1 MSFAGPMEPIH
12 EEQRRSEAELWRE
25 FELACPRILG
35 ALLDAAVHGLRAAD
49 SVRLARLPRMADF
62 ALWAAA
68 CETALWPAG
77 TFSRAYAANRE
88 AAIESMIEA
97 DPVAAC
103 VRELMSEH
111 TSWTGSAADL
121 LRVSMQRRSEHTSKI
136 GNGWPKSP
144 RALAGHL
151 RRAQSFLRTLG
162 IDIAFTRE
170 GRAGNRVIRIRSS
183 LGNTV
188 STVSSVRSNG
198 SDPRSE
204 HWF

>member
-1 MSFAGPMEPIH
+1 
-12 EEQRRSEAELWRE
+12 
-25 FELACPRILG
+25 
-35 ALLDAAVHGLRAAD
+35 
-49 SVRLARLPRMADF
+49 MADF
-62 ALWAAA
+62 ALWGAA
-68 CETALWPAG
+68 CEKALWPAG
-77 TFSRAYAANRE
+77 TFARVYAANRA

-111 TSWTGSAADL
+111 NTWTGSAADL
-121 LRVSMQRRSEHTSKI
+121 LRVSIRSRSEHISRS
-136 GNGWPKSP
+136 GNGWPKNP

-151 RRAQSFLRTLG
+151 RRAQTFLRTLG

-204 HWF
+204 HWS